1 MQVADGFWHC
11 FANNCWRLKVLMYP
25 TQQTQRL
32 RASSQNGQAQPGM
45 YRKSDTVQVAFNLAE
60 QAY

>member
-11 FANNCWRLKVLMYP
+11 LANNCWRLKVLMYS

-32 RASSQNGQAQPGM
+32 HASSQNGQAQLGM